1 MHKIKKYK
9 IEPKEIWIKGKGIK
23 GNIRDSSKNLSEEVK
38 DIKVNENKGTGNKDN
53 HISKR

>member
-38 DIKVNENKGTGNKDN
+38 DIKVNENK
-53 HISKR
+53 